1 MADAP
6 PWMTLSEIE
15 GALQPGTDCEEA
27 YLYLE
32 KGTSHSR
39 HRLLMNM
46 LVLNPDEMVEDKR
59 DEERTKRMEF
69 YFDKTNSW
77 TPEHLQ
83 HKVHLYKVATNLQR
97 ADDAYMCELM
107 GVPYTEDEE
116 MPEAANDEAETA
128 GAEPAGA
135 GSAAADAT
143 LPTLYESEGDDDDQV
158 EEGSAGHTQYTV
170 RAHGHHA
177 EDDADQRFAARYWE
191 DNARSLAEE
200 RREAA
205 ELAAA
210 HGNDLAAPVP
220 PGEPPQPPSSAVH
233 EPSGAAGQSIEPPR
247 PLIDEPTDGQS
258 SKETSAEQSRA
269 EPSMANQLRDET
281 ARSQAEDE
289 EMPEAANDMAG
300 DEAMSSGDDEAETA
314 GAEPA
319 GAGASGAS
327 SPVAAATVTIAEV
340 EESPPLQLNI
350 QSDDCNQETKHG
362 DGEETAGA
370 EPAGAGAAG
379 VAATVTNPEVTNGAG
394 NDLAAPVPP
403 GEPPQPPS
411 SAVHEP
417 SGAAGQSIE
426 PPRPLIDEPTDEQS
440 SKETSA
446 ELSSSKPKAV
456 AADAHQD
463 VVKGAAIAAAAP
475 DDAARLEAAAGY
487 ARTMHGLTSQPD
499 DSTNGARSLNEAM
512 ALKANDC
519 SMPDRGVEPSDP
531 RASRDLA
538 WLLAHHNA
546 LNLTD
551 APIQWHLAIQE
562 FQHSTFFEQETF
574 AGVAG
579 VRGGDSPLMLACTPI
594 VFRKDGQSSRTRQST
609 PDLPGGL
616 VNINVLSMS
625 ADRMAHAMRASVSQS
640 AFESVTLKSVGTH
653 PYVVV
658 AFVQLFT
665 HMTTFKNDEEWLEA
679 QYPKLVQLL
688 YGPVAIVMAY
698 KEPRQL
704 LLVSV
709 DDLRPGLDG
718 MKIPPP
724 TIFKAGTTAIRA
736 MIAKMITEEKGKL
749 RADAND
755 KMLFAAE
762 WPNGRESGLS
772 PRSKLD
778 QLVSMQWAIGAF
790 RASSMLTGN
799 GNAQQEHQKAAP
811 ALPAPKPKKQKLDAP
826 SNNDSPNSSAGSS
839 MSTVRPSAHQTK
851 PPSSLVPKRGASQ
864 SLVPSTMNSDP
875 AVMVFDEDDIAS
887 LSESLREATSPSK
900 SGPENEI
907 MSSVNTMMARARDRL
922 TFDAE
927 PREVVFKYL
936 STAASKLVTEKIL
949 PTLERM
955 KIYVALAK
963 NPLKVAELE
972 AIKVEADQYERTAL
986 SAIELLHGECK
997 RYKHDYTPQTGT
1009 KSKVENAKK
1018 DVHTAVDEA
1027 REKLNNAAASKA
1039 KKAKL
1044 SVDPFPPLVAQPVA
1058 GHAAS
1063 AAQGQAA
1070 LAAQQREIAAQQAAG
1085 QAALAA
1091 QQREIAAKLET
1102 IEANSKRTA
1111 ERERESQRQAAELNR
1126 VENLALDASNRAALA
1141 LQSQVAAVQSALE
1154 SKEKAEQEAHKLK
1167 IEMEETNKKLIE
1179 LQTEQAV
1186 RKAQREEEAKGREAL
1201 EAMRQKMEERMEAN
1215 DQQLNQL
1222 KVENAKTVA
1231 TMETK
1236 DAVHLTVEQL
1246 QNQLTQALVG
1256 QAHMKGAFTGLF
1268 ASGGGGGP
1276 SGSNNAQWLQANLQP
1291 LLMGGSSSGD
1301 GLSAPPRPPELMPP
1315 PPPRPRPGD
1324 QQILA
1329 LKNKGGDDKDAAGEN
1344 VPEAV
1349 QSLISEIQEAQN
1361 IAVKAEKFIDAAR
1374 WAEWKRTLLQTS
1386 HKIATLT
1393 DLQKQHAA
1401 AENYAAAFETKA
1413 ERETMETTL
1422 AEDMTQVRALLDERR
1437 SQS

>member
-135 GSAAADAT
+135 GSAAVDAT

-170 RAHGHHA
+170 RDHGHHA

-233 EPSGAAGQSIEPPR
+233 EPSGAAVKSIEPPR
-247 PLIDEPTDGQS
+247 PLIDEPTDG
-258 SKETSAEQSRA
+258 
-269 EPSMANQLRDET
+269 
-281 ARSQAEDE
+281 
-289 EMPEAANDMAG
+289 
-300 DEAMSSGDDEAETA
+300 
-314 GAEPA
+314 
-319 GAGASGAS
+319 
-327 SPVAAATVTIAEV
+327 
-340 EESPPLQLNI
+340 
-350 QSDDCNQETKHG
+350 
-362 DGEETAGA
+362 
-370 EPAGAGAAG
+370 
-379 VAATVTNPEVTNGAG
+379 
-394 NDLAAPVPP
+394 
-403 GEPPQPPS
+403 
-411 SAVHEP
+411 
-417 SGAAGQSIE
+417 
-426 PPRPLIDEPTDEQS
+426 QS

-475 DDAARLEAAAGY
+475 TAFAARLEAAAGY

-546 LNLTD
+546 INLTD

-594 VFRKDGQSSRTRQST
+594 VFRKDGQNSRTRQQST

-665 HMTTFKNDEEWLEA
+665 HQTTFKNDEEWLQA

-799 GNAQQEHQKAAP
+799 GNAQQEQQTAAP
-811 ALPAPKPKKQKLDAP
+811 ALPAPKPKKQRLDAH
-826 SNNDSPNSSAGSS
+826 SNNDSPNSSAASS

-875 AVMVFDEDDIAS
+875 AVMVFDEDDIVS
-887 LSESLREATSPSK
+887 ISESLREATSPSK
-900 SGPENEI
+900 SGPENEL
-907 MSSVNTMMARARDRL
+907 MSSVNAMVARARDRL
-922 TFDAE
+922 SFEAKPQE
-927 PREVVFKYL
+927 EVFKYL

-1044 SVDPFPPLVAQPVA
+1044 SVDPFPPLVAQQVA

-1070 LAAQQREIAAQQAAG
+1070 LAAQQREIAA
-1085 QAALAA
+1085 
-1091 QQREIAAKLET
+1091 KLLE

-1111 ERERESQRQAAELNR
+1111 ERERESKRQAAELNR

-1167 IEMEETNKKLIE
+1167 IEREEMNKKLIKLE
-1179 LQTEQAV
+1179 TEQAV
-1186 RKAQREEEAKGREAL
+1186 RKAQSDEEAKGREAL
-1201 EAMRQKMEERMEAN
+1201 ETMRQKMEERMEAN
-1215 DQQLNQL
+1215 DKQLNQL

-1256 QAHMKGAFTGLF
+1256 QALAKGAFTGLF

-1349 QSLISEIQEAQN
+1349 QSLISEIQEAEN
-1361 IAVKAEKFIDAAR
+1361 IAVKAVKYIDAAR
-1374 WAEWKRTLLQTS
+1374 WAEWKQTLLQTS

-1413 ERETMETTL
+1413 ERETMEMTL

>member
-233 EPSGAAGQSIEPPR
+233 EPSGAAVQSIEQPR
-247 PLIDEPTDGQS
+247 PLSDEPTDGQS

-327 SPVAAATVTIAEV
+327 SPVAAATVTNAEV
-340 EESPPLQLNI
+340 EESPPLQLNN

-411 SAVHEP
+411 SAEP

-551 APIQWHLAIQE
+551 APVQWHLAIQE

-665 HMTTFKNDEEWLEA
+665 HQTTFKNDEEWLEA

-811 ALPAPKPKKQKLDAP
+811 ALPAPKPKKQKLDAH

-875 AVMVFDEDDIAS
+875 AVMLFDEDEIAS

-900 SGPENEI
+900 SGPENEL

-922 TFDAE
+922 TFEADS
-927 PREVVFKYL
+927 REVVFKYL

-1186 RKAQREEEAKGREAL
+1186 RKAQSEQEAKGREAL
-1201 EAMRQKMEERMEAN
+1201 EALRQKMEKRMEAN

-1329 LKNKGGDDKDAAGEN
+1329 LKNKGGDDKDAAGED

-1361 IAVKAEKFIDAAR
+1361 IAVKAEKYIDADR

>member
-69 YFDKTNSW
+69 YFDKTNSY

-220 PGEPPQPPSSAVH
+220 PGEPPQPPSSA
-233 EPSGAAGQSIEPPR
+233 
-247 PLIDEPTDGQS
+247 
-258 SKETSAEQSRA
+258 
-269 EPSMANQLRDET
+269 
-281 ARSQAEDE
+281 
-289 EMPEAANDMAG
+289 
-300 DEAMSSGDDEAETA
+300 
-314 GAEPA
+314 
-319 GAGASGAS
+319 
-327 SPVAAATVTIAEV
+327 
-340 EESPPLQLNI
+340 
-350 QSDDCNQETKHG
+350 
-362 DGEETAGA
+362 
-370 EPAGAGAAG
+370 
-379 VAATVTNPEVTNGAG
+379 
-394 NDLAAPVPP
+394 
-403 GEPPQPPS
+403 
-411 SAVHEP
+411 EP

-551 APIQWHLAIQE
+551 APVQWHLAIQE

>member
-1 MADAP
+1 
-6 PWMTLSEIE
+6 
-15 GALQPGTDCEEA
+15 
-27 YLYLE
+27 
-32 KGTSHSR
+32 
-39 HRLLMNM
+39 
-46 LVLNPDEMVEDKR
+46 
-59 DEERTKRMEF
+59 
-69 YFDKTNSW
+69 
-77 TPEHLQ
+77 
-83 HKVHLYKVATNLQR
+83 
-97 ADDAYMCELM
+97 
-107 GVPYTEDEE
+107 
-116 MPEAANDEAETA
+116 
-128 GAEPAGA
+128 
-135 GSAAADAT
+135 
-143 LPTLYESEGDDDDQV
+143 
-158 EEGSAGHTQYTV
+158 
-170 RAHGHHA
+170 
-177 EDDADQRFAARYWE
+177 
-191 DNARSLAEE
+191 
-200 RREAA
+200 
-205 ELAAA
+205 
-210 HGNDLAAPVP
+210 
-220 PGEPPQPPSSAVH
+220 VH
-233 EPSGAAGQSIEPPR
+233 EPSGAAVQSIEPPR
-247 PLIDEPTDGQS
+247 PLS
-258 SKETSAEQSRA
+258 
-269 EPSMANQLRDET
+269 
-281 ARSQAEDE
+281 
-289 EMPEAANDMAG
+289 
-300 DEAMSSGDDEAETA
+300 
-314 GAEPA
+314 
-319 GAGASGAS
+319 
-327 SPVAAATVTIAEV
+327 
-340 EESPPLQLNI
+340 
-350 QSDDCNQETKHG
+350 
-362 DGEETAGA
+362 
-370 EPAGAGAAG
+370 
-379 VAATVTNPEVTNGAG
+379 
-394 NDLAAPVPP
+394 
-403 GEPPQPPS
+403 
-411 SAVHEP
+411 
-417 SGAAGQSIE
+417 
-426 PPRPLIDEPTDEQS
+426 DEPTDEQS

-463 VVKGAAIAAAAP
+463 VVKGAATAAAAP

-594 VFRKDGQSSRTRQST
+594 VFRKDGQNSRTRQST

-665 HMTTFKNDEEWLEA
+665 HQTTFKNDEEWLQA

-799 GNAQQEHQKAAP
+799 GNAQQEQQKAAP
-811 ALPAPKPKKQKLDAP
+811 ALPAPKPKKQKLDAH
-826 SNNDSPNSSAGSS
+826 SNNDSPNSSAVSS

-875 AVMVFDEDDIAS
+875 AVMMFDEEEIAS

-900 SGPENEI
+900 SGPEDEL
-907 MSSVNTMMARARDRL
+907 MRSVDNMMTRARDRHSM
-922 TFDAE
+922 DGDS
-927 PREVVFKYL
+927 REVVFKYL
-936 STAASKLVTEKIL
+936 STNASKLVTDKIL
-949 PTLERM
+949 PTLDRM

-963 NPLKVAELE
+963 KPFKVAELE

-986 SAIELLHGECK
+986 AAIELLHCECK

-1009 KSKVENAKK
+1009 KSKINDAKSH
-1018 DVHTAVDEA
+1018 VHTAVDEA
-1027 REKLNNAAASKA
+1027 REKLNKATASKA

-1044 SVDPFPPLVAQPVA
+1044 SVDPFPPLAAQQVA
-1058 GHAAS
+1058 GQAAS

-1091 QQREIAAKLET
+1091 QQREFAAKLET

-1141 LQSQVAAVQSALE
+1141 LQSQVAAVHSALE
-1154 SKEKAEQEAHKLK
+1154 SKEKAEQEAHQLK
-1167 IEMEETNKKLIE
+1167 IEREEMNKKLIE

-1186 RKAQREEEAKGREAL
+1186 RKAQREEEAKGRKEL

-1222 KVENAKTVA
+1222 KVENAKTAA

-1276 SGSNNAQWLQANLQP
+1276 SGSNNAQWLANLKP
-1291 LLMGGSSSGD
+1291 LLMEGSSSGD
-1301 GLSAPPRPPELMPP
+1301 GSSAPPRPRELMPP
-1315 PPPRPRPGD
+1315 PPPRPTPRD
-1324 QQILA
+1324 QQML
-1329 LKNKGGDDKDAAGEN
+1329 LKNKGGDDKD

-1349 QSLISEIQEAQN
+1349 QSLISEIQEAEN
-1361 IAVKAEKFIDAAR
+1361 IAVKEEKYIDAAS
-1374 WAEWKRTLLQTS
+1374 WAEWKRTLLQMS

-1393 DLQKQHAA
+1393 DLQMQHAN
-1401 AENYAAAFETKA
+1401 AENYVAAKETKA

>member
-170 RAHGHHA
+170 RDHGHHA

-233 EPSGAAGQSIEPPR
+233 EPSGAAVKSIEPPR
-247 PLIDEPTDGQS
+247 PLIDEPTDG
-258 SKETSAEQSRA
+258 
-269 EPSMANQLRDET
+269 
-281 ARSQAEDE
+281 
-289 EMPEAANDMAG
+289 
-300 DEAMSSGDDEAETA
+300 
-314 GAEPA
+314 
-319 GAGASGAS
+319 
-327 SPVAAATVTIAEV
+327 
-340 EESPPLQLNI
+340 
-350 QSDDCNQETKHG
+350 
-362 DGEETAGA
+362 
-370 EPAGAGAAG
+370 
-379 VAATVTNPEVTNGAG
+379 
-394 NDLAAPVPP
+394 
-403 GEPPQPPS
+403 
-411 SAVHEP
+411 
-417 SGAAGQSIE
+417 
-426 PPRPLIDEPTDEQS
+426 QS

-546 LNLTD
+546 INLTD

-594 VFRKDGQSSRTRQST
+594 VFRKDGQNSRTRQQST

-665 HMTTFKNDEEWLEA
+665 HQTTFKNDEEWLEA

-799 GNAQQEHQKAAP
+799 GNAQQEQQTAAP
-811 ALPAPKPKKQKLDAP
+811 ALPAPKPKKQKLDAH

-875 AVMVFDEDDIAS
+875 AVMVFDEDDIVS
-887 LSESLREATSPSK
+887 ISESLREATSPSK
-900 SGPENEI
+900 SGPENEL
-907 MSSVNTMMARARDRL
+907 MSSVNAMVARARDRL
-922 TFDAE
+922 SFEAKPQE
-927 PREVVFKYL
+927 EVFKYL

-1044 SVDPFPPLVAQPVA
+1044 SVDPFPPLVAQQVA

-1063 AAQGQAA
+1063 AAQ
-1070 LAAQQREIAAQQAAG
+1070 G

-1167 IEMEETNKKLIE
+1167 IEREEMNKKLIKLE
-1179 LQTEQAV
+1179 TEQAV
-1186 RKAQREEEAKGREAL
+1186 RKAQSDEEAKGREAL
-1201 EAMRQKMEERMEAN
+1201 ETMRQKMEERMEAN
-1215 DQQLNQL
+1215 DKQLNQL

-1256 QAHMKGAFTGLF
+1256 QALAKGAFTGLF

-1349 QSLISEIQEAQN
+1349 QSLISEIQEAEN
-1361 IAVKAEKFIDAAR
+1361 IAVKAVKYIDAAR
-1374 WAEWKRTLLQTS
+1374 WAEWKQTLLQTS

-1413 ERETMETTL
+1413 ERETMEMTL

>member
-1 MADAP
+1 M
-6 PWMTLSEIE
+6 
-15 GALQPGTDCEEA
+15 
-27 YLYLE
+27 
-32 KGTSHSR
+32 
-39 HRLLMNM
+39 
-46 LVLNPDEMVEDKR
+46 
-59 DEERTKRMEF
+59 
-69 YFDKTNSW
+69 
-77 TPEHLQ
+77 
-83 HKVHLYKVATNLQR
+83 
-97 ADDAYMCELM
+97 
-107 GVPYTEDEE
+107 
-116 MPEAANDEAETA
+116 
-128 GAEPAGA
+128 
-135 GSAAADAT
+135 
-143 LPTLYESEGDDDDQV
+143 
-158 EEGSAGHTQYTV
+158 
-170 RAHGHHA
+170 
-177 EDDADQRFAARYWE
+177 
-191 DNARSLAEE
+191 
-200 RREAA
+200 
-205 ELAAA
+205 
-210 HGNDLAAPVP
+210 
-220 PGEPPQPPSSAVH
+220 
-233 EPSGAAGQSIEPPR
+233 
-247 PLIDEPTDGQS
+247 
-258 SKETSAEQSRA
+258 
-269 EPSMANQLRDET
+269 
-281 ARSQAEDE
+281 
-289 EMPEAANDMAG
+289 
-300 DEAMSSGDDEAETA
+300 
-314 GAEPA
+314 
-319 GAGASGAS
+319 
-327 SPVAAATVTIAEV
+327 
-340 EESPPLQLNI
+340 
-350 QSDDCNQETKHG
+350 
-362 DGEETAGA
+362 
-370 EPAGAGAAG
+370 
-379 VAATVTNPEVTNGAG
+379 
-394 NDLAAPVPP
+394 
-403 GEPPQPPS
+403 
-411 SAVHEP
+411 
-417 SGAAGQSIE
+417 
-426 PPRPLIDEPTDEQS
+426 
-440 SKETSA
+440 
-446 ELSSSKPKAV
+446 
-456 AADAHQD
+456 
-463 VVKGAAIAAAAP
+463 KGAAIAAAAP

-594 VFRKDGQSSRTRQST
+594 VFRKDGQNSRTRQST

-665 HMTTFKNDEEWLEA
+665 HQTTFKNDEEWLQA

-811 ALPAPKPKKQKLDAP
+811 ALPAPKPKKQKLDAH
-826 SNNDSPNSSAGSS
+826 SNNDSPNSSAVSS

-875 AVMVFDEDDIAS
+875 AVMVFDEDDIVS
-887 LSESLREATSPSK
+887 ISESLREATSPSK

-1018 DVHTAVDEA
+1018 DVHTAVGCGCED
-1027 REKLNNAAASKA
+1027 RS
-1039 KKAKL
+1039 
-1044 SVDPFPPLVAQPVA
+1044 
-1058 GHAAS
+1058 
-1063 AAQGQAA
+1063 
-1070 LAAQQREIAAQQAAG
+1070 
-1085 QAALAA
+1085 
-1091 QQREIAAKLET
+1091 
-1102 IEANSKRTA
+1102 
-1111 ERERESQRQAAELNR
+1111 
-1126 VENLALDASNRAALA
+1126 
-1141 LQSQVAAVQSALE
+1141 
-1154 SKEKAEQEAHKLK
+1154 
-1167 IEMEETNKKLIE
+1167 
-1179 LQTEQAV
+1179 
-1186 RKAQREEEAKGREAL
+1186 
-1201 EAMRQKMEERMEAN
+1201 
-1215 DQQLNQL
+1215 
-1222 KVENAKTVA
+1222 
-1231 TMETK
+1231 
-1236 DAVHLTVEQL
+1236 
-1246 QNQLTQALVG
+1246 
-1256 QAHMKGAFTGLF
+1256 
-1268 ASGGGGGP
+1268 
-1276 SGSNNAQWLQANLQP
+1276 
-1291 LLMGGSSSGD
+1291 
-1301 GLSAPPRPPELMPP
+1301 
-1315 PPPRPRPGD
+1315 
-1324 QQILA
+1324 
-1329 LKNKGGDDKDAAGEN
+1329 
-1344 VPEAV
+1344 
-1349 QSLISEIQEAQN
+1349 
-1361 IAVKAEKFIDAAR
+1361 
-1374 WAEWKRTLLQTS
+1374 TS
-1386 HKIATLT
+1386 
-1393 DLQKQHAA
+1393 
-1401 AENYAAAFETKA
+1401 Y
-1413 ERETMETTL
+1413 R
-1422 AEDMTQVRALLDERR
+1422 
-1437 SQS
+1437 

>member
-1 MADAP
+1 
-6 PWMTLSEIE
+6 
-15 GALQPGTDCEEA
+15 
-27 YLYLE
+27 
-32 KGTSHSR
+32 
-39 HRLLMNM
+39 
-46 LVLNPDEMVEDKR
+46 
-59 DEERTKRMEF
+59 
-69 YFDKTNSW
+69 
-77 TPEHLQ
+77 
-83 HKVHLYKVATNLQR
+83 
-97 ADDAYMCELM
+97 
-107 GVPYTEDEE
+107 
-116 MPEAANDEAETA
+116 
-128 GAEPAGA
+128 
-135 GSAAADAT
+135 
-143 LPTLYESEGDDDDQV
+143 
-158 EEGSAGHTQYTV
+158 
-170 RAHGHHA
+170 
-177 EDDADQRFAARYWE
+177 
-191 DNARSLAEE
+191 
-200 RREAA
+200 
-205 ELAAA
+205 
-210 HGNDLAAPVP
+210 
-220 PGEPPQPPSSAVH
+220 
-233 EPSGAAGQSIEPPR
+233 
-247 PLIDEPTDGQS
+247 
-258 SKETSAEQSRA
+258 
-269 EPSMANQLRDET
+269 
-281 ARSQAEDE
+281 
-289 EMPEAANDMAG
+289 
-300 DEAMSSGDDEAETA
+300 
-314 GAEPA
+314 
-319 GAGASGAS
+319 
-327 SPVAAATVTIAEV
+327 
-340 EESPPLQLNI
+340 
-350 QSDDCNQETKHG
+350 
-362 DGEETAGA
+362 
-370 EPAGAGAAG
+370 
-379 VAATVTNPEVTNGAG
+379 
-394 NDLAAPVPP
+394 
-403 GEPPQPPS
+403 
-411 SAVHEP
+411 
-417 SGAAGQSIE
+417 
-426 PPRPLIDEPTDEQS
+426 
-440 SKETSA
+440 
-446 ELSSSKPKAV
+446 
-456 AADAHQD
+456 
-463 VVKGAAIAAAAP
+463 
-475 DDAARLEAAAGY
+475 
-487 ARTMHGLTSQPD
+487 
-499 DSTNGARSLNEAM
+499 
-512 ALKANDC
+512 
-519 SMPDRGVEPSDP
+519 
-531 RASRDLA
+531 
-538 WLLAHHNA
+538 
-546 LNLTD
+546 
-551 APIQWHLAIQE
+551 
-562 FQHSTFFEQETF
+562 
-574 AGVAG
+574 
-579 VRGGDSPLMLACTPI
+579 
-594 VFRKDGQSSRTRQST
+594 
-609 PDLPGGL
+609 
-616 VNINVLSMS
+616 
-625 ADRMAHAMRASVSQS
+625 
-640 AFESVTLKSVGTH
+640 VTLKSVGTH

-665 HMTTFKNDEEWLEA
+665 HQTTFKNDEEWLQA
-679 QYPKLVQLL
+679 QYPKLMQLL

-799 GNAQQEHQKAAP
+799 GNAQQEQQTAAP
-811 ALPAPKPKKQKLDAP
+811 ALPAPKPKKQRLDAH
-826 SNNDSPNSSAGSS
+826 SNNDSPNSSAVSS

-875 AVMVFDEDDIAS
+875 AVMVFDEDDIVS
-887 LSESLREATSPSK
+887 ISESLREATSPSK
-900 SGPENEI
+900 SGPENEL

-922 TFDAE
+922 TFEADS
-927 PREVVFKYL
+927 REVVFKYL
-936 STAASKLVTEKIL
+936 STAASKLVTDKIL

-1167 IEMEETNKKLIE
+1167 IEREAMNKKLIE

-1186 RKAQREEEAKGREAL
+1186 RKAQGEEEAKGREAL

-1222 KVENAKTVA
+1222 KVLNAKTVA

-1236 DAVHLTVEQL
+1236 DAVQLTVEQL
-1246 QNQLTQALVG
+1246 QMQLTQALVG

-1349 QSLISEIQEAQN
+1349 QSLISEIQEAEN
-1361 IAVKAEKFIDAAR
+1361 IAVKAEKYIDAAR

>member
-220 PGEPPQPPSSAVH
+220 PGEPPQPPSSA

-327 SPVAAATVTIAEV
+327 SPVAAATVTNAEV
-340 EESPPLQLNI
+340 EESPPLQLNN

-426 PPRPLIDEPTDEQS
+426 PPRPLIDEPTDGQS

-551 APIQWHLAIQE
+551 APVQWHLAIQE

>member
-170 RAHGHHA
+170 RDHGHHA

-220 PGEPPQPPSSAVH
+220 PGEPPQPPSSA

-327 SPVAAATVTIAEV
+327 SPVAAATVTNAEV

-417 SGAAGQSIE
+417 SGAAEQSIE
-426 PPRPLIDEPTDEQS
+426 PPRPLIDEPTDGQS

-551 APIQWHLAIQE
+551 APVQWHLAIQE

-594 VFRKDGQSSRTRQST
+594 VFRKDGQNSRTRQQST

-1009 KSKVENAKK
+1009 KSKVQDAKSH
-1018 DVHTAVDEA
+1018 VHTAVDEA
-1027 REKLNNAAASKA
+1027 REKLNKAAASKA

>member
-1 MADAP
+1 M
-6 PWMTLSEIE
+6 
-15 GALQPGTDCEEA
+15 
-27 YLYLE
+27 
-32 KGTSHSR
+32 
-39 HRLLMNM
+39 
-46 LVLNPDEMVEDKR
+46 
-59 DEERTKRMEF
+59 
-69 YFDKTNSW
+69 
-77 TPEHLQ
+77 
-83 HKVHLYKVATNLQR
+83 
-97 ADDAYMCELM
+97 
-107 GVPYTEDEE
+107 
-116 MPEAANDEAETA
+116 
-128 GAEPAGA
+128 
-135 GSAAADAT
+135 
-143 LPTLYESEGDDDDQV
+143 
-158 EEGSAGHTQYTV
+158 
-170 RAHGHHA
+170 
-177 EDDADQRFAARYWE
+177 
-191 DNARSLAEE
+191 
-200 RREAA
+200 
-205 ELAAA
+205 
-210 HGNDLAAPVP
+210 P

-247 PLIDEPTDGQS
+247 PLIDEPTDG
-258 SKETSAEQSRA
+258 
-269 EPSMANQLRDET
+269 
-281 ARSQAEDE
+281 
-289 EMPEAANDMAG
+289 
-300 DEAMSSGDDEAETA
+300 
-314 GAEPA
+314 
-319 GAGASGAS
+319 
-327 SPVAAATVTIAEV
+327 
-340 EESPPLQLNI
+340 
-350 QSDDCNQETKHG
+350 
-362 DGEETAGA
+362 
-370 EPAGAGAAG
+370 
-379 VAATVTNPEVTNGAG
+379 
-394 NDLAAPVPP
+394 
-403 GEPPQPPS
+403 
-411 SAVHEP
+411 
-417 SGAAGQSIE
+417 
-426 PPRPLIDEPTDEQS
+426 QS

-551 APIQWHLAIQE
+551 APVQWHLAIQE

>member
-1 MADAP
+1 M
-6 PWMTLSEIE
+6 
-15 GALQPGTDCEEA
+15 
-27 YLYLE
+27 
-32 KGTSHSR
+32 
-39 HRLLMNM
+39 
-46 LVLNPDEMVEDKR
+46 
-59 DEERTKRMEF
+59 
-69 YFDKTNSW
+69 
-77 TPEHLQ
+77 
-83 HKVHLYKVATNLQR
+83 
-97 ADDAYMCELM
+97 
-107 GVPYTEDEE
+107 
-116 MPEAANDEAETA
+116 
-128 GAEPAGA
+128 
-135 GSAAADAT
+135 
-143 LPTLYESEGDDDDQV
+143 
-158 EEGSAGHTQYTV
+158 
-170 RAHGHHA
+170 
-177 EDDADQRFAARYWE
+177 
-191 DNARSLAEE
+191 
-200 RREAA
+200 
-205 ELAAA
+205 
-210 HGNDLAAPVP
+210 
-220 PGEPPQPPSSAVH
+220 
-233 EPSGAAGQSIEPPR
+233 
-247 PLIDEPTDGQS
+247 
-258 SKETSAEQSRA
+258 
-269 EPSMANQLRDET
+269 
-281 ARSQAEDE
+281 
-289 EMPEAANDMAG
+289 
-300 DEAMSSGDDEAETA
+300 
-314 GAEPA
+314 
-319 GAGASGAS
+319 
-327 SPVAAATVTIAEV
+327 
-340 EESPPLQLNI
+340 
-350 QSDDCNQETKHG
+350 
-362 DGEETAGA
+362 
-370 EPAGAGAAG
+370 
-379 VAATVTNPEVTNGAG
+379 
-394 NDLAAPVPP
+394 
-403 GEPPQPPS
+403 
-411 SAVHEP
+411 
-417 SGAAGQSIE
+417 
-426 PPRPLIDEPTDEQS
+426 
-440 SKETSA
+440 
-446 ELSSSKPKAV
+446 
-456 AADAHQD
+456 
-463 VVKGAAIAAAAP
+463 KGAAIAAAAP

-512 ALKANDC
+512 ARKANDC

-546 LNLTD
+546 INLTD
-551 APIQWHLAIQE
+551 APSSQWHLAIQE

-594 VFRKDGQSSRTRQST
+594 VFRKDGQNSRTRQQST

-665 HMTTFKNDEEWLEA
+665 HQTTFKNDEEWLQA

-799 GNAQQEHQKAAP
+799 GNAQQEQQTAAP
-811 ALPAPKPKKQKLDAP
+811 ALHAPKPKKQRLDAH
-826 SNNDSPNSSAGSS
+826 SNNDSPNSSAVSS

-875 AVMVFDEDDIAS
+875 AVMLFDEDDIAS

-900 SGPENEI
+900 SGPENEL
-907 MSSVNTMMARARDRL
+907 MSSVNTMMARARDRFTL
-922 TFDAE
+922 DAE
-927 PREVVFKYL
+927 PREVVFRYL
-936 STAASKLVTEKIL
+936 STNASKLVTDKIL
-949 PTLERM
+949 PTLDRM
-955 KIYVALAK
+955 KLHVALAK

-986 SAIELLHGECK
+986 FAIELLHSECK
-997 RYKHDYTPQTGT
+997 KYKHDYTPQTGT
-1009 KSKVENAKK
+1009 KWKVENAKK

-1027 REKLNNAAASKA
+1027 REKLNKADASKA

-1044 SVDPFPPLVAQPVA
+1044 SVDPFQSLAAQQVA

-1126 VENLALDASNRAALA
+1126 VENLALDVSNRAALA
-1141 LQSQVAAVQSALE
+1141 MQSQVAAVHSALE

-1167 IEMEETNKKLIE
+1167 IEREEMNKKLIKLE
-1179 LQTEQAV
+1179 TEQAV
-1186 RKAQREEEAKGREAL
+1186 RKAQSEQEAKGREAL
-1201 EAMRQKMEERMEAN
+1201 EAMRQKMEERMAAN

-1246 QNQLTQALVG
+1246 QMQLTQALVG

-1276 SGSNNAQWLQANLQP
+1276 SGSNNAQWLQANLKP

-1324 QQILA
+1324 QPILA

-1349 QSLISEIQEAQN
+1349 QSLISEIQEAEN
-1361 IAVKAEKFIDAAR
+1361 IAVKAEKYIDAAS

-1401 AENYAAAFETKA
+1401 AENYAAALETKA
-1413 ERETMETTL
+1413 ERETMESTL

>member
-1 MADAP
+1 MLCPQRENANFSGLATRASARPRAGAMADAP

-170 RAHGHHA
+170 RDHGHHA

-258 SKETSAEQSRA
+258 SKETSAE
-269 EPSMANQLRDET
+269 L
-281 ARSQAEDE
+281 
-289 EMPEAANDMAG
+289 
-300 DEAMSSGDDEAETA
+300 SSSKPKA
-314 GAEPA
+314 
-319 GAGASGAS
+319 
-327 SPVAAATVTIAEV
+327 VAADAE
-340 EESPPLQLNI
+340 L
-350 QSDDCNQETKHG
+350 
-362 DGEETAGA
+362 A
-370 EPAGAGAAG
+370 
-379 VAATVTNPEVTNGAG
+379 VAHG

-403 GEPPQPPS
+403 GEPPQPAS

-811 ALPAPKPKKQKLDAP
+811 ALPAPKPKKQKLDAH

-875 AVMVFDEDDIAS
+875 AVMLFDEDEIAS

-900 SGPENEI
+900 SGPENEL

-922 TFDAE
+922 TFEADS
-927 PREVVFKYL
+927 REVVFKYL

-1044 SVDPFPPLVAQPVA
+1044 SVDPFPPLVAKPVA

-1167 IEMEETNKKLIE
+1167 IEREQMNKKLIE

-1186 RKAQREEEAKGREAL
+1186 RKAQSEEEAKGREAL
-1201 EAMRQKMEERMEAN
+1201 EAMRQKMEERLEAN

-1236 DAVHLTVEQL
+1236 ETMHLTVEQL
-1246 QNQLTQALVG
+1246 QMQLTRALVG
-1256 QAHMKGAFTGLF
+1256 QAHMKGAVTGLF

-1276 SGSNNAQWLQANLQP
+1276 SGSNNAQWLQANLRP

-1361 IAVKAEKFIDAAR
+1361 IAVKAEKFIDASM